1 MAKYSYLAMAL
12 GRLTSEYEAVPTTL
26 LASLWCSDVLE
37 CLHLTAM
44 PNAVQAVARLAD
56 AVPAMCH
63 RQVPNK
69 RDGFKPR
76 LVGPPRTQR

>member
-44 PNAVQAVARLAD
+44 QNAVQAVAR
-56 AVPAMCH
+56 
-63 RQVPNK
+63 
-69 RDGFKPR
+69 
-76 LVGPPRTQR
+76 